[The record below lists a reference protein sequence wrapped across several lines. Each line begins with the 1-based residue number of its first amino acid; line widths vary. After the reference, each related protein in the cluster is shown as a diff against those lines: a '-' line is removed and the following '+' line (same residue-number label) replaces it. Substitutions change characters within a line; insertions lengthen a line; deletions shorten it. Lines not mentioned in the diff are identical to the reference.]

1 MTLLHFFESGR
12 VFRLTIFEEESMRKI
27 LVLLTVVLVLALGC
41 SRQGNSGS
49 ASSGGG
55 QKVHIVVGGW
65 PSADVGF
72 AGALPGFNAQYPDIE
87 VEVQMAQTADYH
99 QALQTSLAAG
109 QGAPDVAM
117 IEGAYIAQYRDS
129 KALIN
134 LLDAP
139 YNAERYKDDFVGLKW
154 NQAYSSD
161 KNRLVAFAWDL
172 GPSTFYYRY
181 DILKE
186 LGLPSEPEDVAK
198 LTGTWEGML
207 DLAKKVNI
215 PGQRWLLNEAQAM
228 YMEYFHNRDFYN
240 EKLELQLD
248 RPGDIDCIN
257 AVIAMRKGGLDMN
270 ANMWSSE
277 GVAAIDN
284 GAIVGIISG
293 GWFGGFLKDDFDPD
307 GTGNW
312 RATALPGNIKNM
324 NLGGSFMAIPEQSRQ
339 KDAAWKFLEYM
350 LATKKGQND
359 QFAAVDYFPAF
370 SPAWDDPIY
379 EEPDPYFGG
388 QKTRAL
394 YKQLSENLD
403 RPIYATI
410 MDVTVEETIS
420 NSINTG
426 IERNMTSQAL
436 KTFIRQEI
444 ETATAEQRRQ
454 QIQTLRDAGAWQD

>member
-1 MTLLHFFESGR
+1 M
-12 VFRLTIFEEESMRKI
+12 KK
-27 LVLLTVVLVLALGC
+27 VLLLLTAVLVLALGC
-41 SRQGNSGS
+41 SKKESSNAAS
-49 ASSGGG
+49 SSGGG

-72 AGALPGFNAQYPDIE
+72 DAALPGFYAQYPDIE
-87 VEVQMAQTADYH
+87 VEVQMAQTEAYH

-129 KALIN
+129 TALIN

-139 YNAERYKDDFVGLKW
+139 YNAERYKSNFVALKW

-161 KNRLVAFAWDL
+161 GKRLVAFAWDL
-172 GPSTFYYRY
+172 GPSTFYYRQ

-186 LGLPSEPEDVAK
+186 LGLPTEPEDVAK
-198 LTGTWEGML
+198 LTSTWSGML

-228 YMEYFHNRDFYN
+228 YMEYFNNRDFYN

-248 RPGDIDCIN
+248 RPGDLDCLN

-284 GAIVGIISG
+284 GAVVGIISG
-293 GWFGGFLKDDFDPD
+293 AWFGGFLKDDFDPD
-307 GTGNW
+307 GIGNW
-312 RATALPGNIKNM
+312 RATVLPGNIKDM
-324 NLGGSFMAIPEQSRQ
+324 NLGGSFCAIPEQSKQ

-359 QFAAVDYFPAF
+359 MFAAVDYFPAF
-370 SPAWDDPIY
+370 EPAWDDPIY
-379 EEPDPYFGG
+379 QEPDPYFGG

-403 RPIYATI
+403 RPVYATI
-410 MDVTVEETIS
+410 MDVTVEAAIGS
-420 NSINTG
+420 AINTG
-426 IERNMTSQAL
+426 IERNLGAQAL
-436 KTFIRQEI
+436 KTFIKQEI
-444 ETATAEQRRQ
+444 ETATAELKRQ
-454 QIQTLRDAGAWQD
+454 QIQTLRDAGVWKD